1 MKSKIFKAARRAS
14 LGLAVLL
21 LANCGS
27 NNNNQNPNNGYGG
40 YGGGYGVAPIACPG
54 GQTLAQNVMSTIQ
67 TQYGSNSLTVNIFDQ
82 STTLSYLDQQ
92 KSVTMQGTLT
102 WNDLQSQ
109 YMYGQ
114 MASPIVQMCS
124 PSGGQYNQGSI
135 QITLQGYAQVQQV
148 VYPQQ
153 QQYNPYNPYGGYGP
167 QMPQTITRQLLV
179 NAMIYGGVQMN
190 NRLGGQIQLTIEGRP
205 ISGQMY

>member
-1 MKSKIFKAARRAS
+1 MKSNIFKAARRAS

-21 LANCGS
+21 LANCG
-27 NNNNQNPNNGYGG
+27 NNNNQNQNNGYGG
-40 YGGGYGVAPIACPG
+40 FGGYGVTPISCPG
-54 GQTLAQNVMSTIQ
+54 GQTLAQNVNSTIQ
-67 TQYGSNSLTVNIFDQ
+67 TQIGSNSLTVNVFDQ
-82 STTLSYLDQQ
+82 STNLSYLDQQ

-114 MASPIVQMCS
+114 MANPVVQVCS

-135 QITLQGYAQVQQV
+135 QITLQGYASVQQV
-148 VYPQQ
+148 VYSQP
-153 QQYNPYNPYGGYGP
+153 QYNPYNPYGGYGP

-190 NRLGGQIQLTIEGRP
+190 NRLAGQIQLTIEGRP
-205 ISGQMY
+205 FSGQMY